1 MKVLD
6 NPLLNRFMKKLR
18 NQSYIGQASYVT
30 ILCLC
35 FMASACGIRP
45 LTRIERSHIE
55 THIPQQAQALIK
67 AKVLPNQAPLT
78 NLELIRVLFSSHPL
92 LKERLPNP
100 LTPGE
105 LMASGIRRPGQGQVG
120 DLIIFRNLSRTLE
133 YAVIIKVISPTRY
146 QAIGILLGKVK
157 QIEIDLAHP
166 QARRNQTEIINTAIR
181 PIKSFDQAPYLYL
194 AGSLFS
200 EFRSLF

>member
-1 MKVLD
+1 MSRFLKD
-6 NPLLNRFMKKLR
+6 FLNQTLMNSLTTMAML
-18 NQSYIGQASYVT
+18 S
-30 ILCLC
+30 LCL
-35 FMASACGIRP
+35 MVSACGIRP

-55 THIPQQAQALIK
+55 SHIPKRARALIK

-78 NLELIRVLFSSHPL
+78 SLELIRVLFSSHPL
-92 LKERLPNP
+92 LKERLPSP

-105 LMASGIRRPGQGQVG
+105 LRASGIRRPGQGQVG
-120 DLIIFRNLSRTLE
+120 DLIIFRDLLRTLD
-133 YAVIIKVISPTRY
+133 YAIITKVMSPTRY

-166 QARRNQTEIINTAIR
+166 QARRNNTEIINTVIR
-181 PIKSFDQAPYLYL
+181 PIKAYDKPPHLYL
-194 AGSLFS
+194 AGALFS